1 MKSHCSKVGV
11 QIVIV
16 EVSWKVLYTLYL
28 LICPGVHPVQVG
40 SWPADIGVSAPAA
53 AHRGANLPPR
63 HGHRPPKQEAIH
75 SKVWKRRSYDWLD
88 FET

>member
-1 MKSHCSKVGV
+1 MAQYAV
-11 QIVIV
+11 
-16 EVSWKVLYTLYL
+16 YL
-28 LICPGVHPVQVG
+28 LIFPGVYPVQVG
-40 SWPADIGVSAPAA
+40 RWPADIGVSAQAA

-75 SKVWKRRSYDWLD
+75 SKVGKRRLIR